1 MPSLS
6 RLTVRFRYTGFAR
19 LPYLDIES
27 ACCFRTGRGTH
38 TRLKFLDSKLP
49 SLAMTANGLVDSSIS
64 TTANKAD
71 DFVPVYD
78 PNFALIPHIGANTT
92 IRRIYR
98 SYQ

>member
-1 MPSLS
+1 
-6 RLTVRFRYTGFAR
+6 
-19 LPYLDIES
+19 
-27 ACCFRTGRGTH
+27 
-38 TRLKFLDSKLP
+38 
-49 SLAMTANGLVDSSIS
+49 MTANGLVDSSIS